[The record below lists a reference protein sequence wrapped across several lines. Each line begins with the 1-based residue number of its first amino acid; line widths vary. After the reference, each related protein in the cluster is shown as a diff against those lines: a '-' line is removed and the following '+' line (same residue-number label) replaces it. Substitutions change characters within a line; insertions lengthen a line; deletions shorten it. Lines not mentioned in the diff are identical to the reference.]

1 MQPSHAIGDLN
12 FAPARLGPER
22 LQYAY
27 PWQDLIDQGLKIV
40 AGSDAP
46 VELGDPRI
54 EFYAAITR
62 ARLDGSRG
70 EGWHPE
76 FAVSRADALRMFTV
90 WPAYSAFQEDER
102 GSITVG
108 KFADLS
114 IFDTDFMVA
123 EPTAILQAKTVM
135 TIVGGLVIIDNR
147 RQ

>member
-1 MQPSHAIGDLN
+1 
-12 FAPARLGPER
+12 
-22 LQYAY
+22 
-27 PWQDLIDQGLKIV
+27 
-40 AGSDAP
+40 
-46 VELGDPRI
+46 
-54 EFYAAITR
+54 
-62 ARLDGSRG
+62 
-70 EGWHPE
+70 
-76 FAVSRADALRMFTV
+76 MFTV